1 LGTSST
7 PTKPRTSGLTPQF
20 RYSERAAR
28 YIDRGGR
35 FVSPRTVR
43 AAVDEVLEA
52 ARMRIPAL
60 TQRLTNGVISI
71 GEWQGEMAKAI
82 KIVHMASASAGRGGW
97 AQMTGKDWE
106 RVSSS
111 IKEQYGYLQ
120 RFAGQVERGELTEG
134 QITARAEQ
142 YAEMGRKSYE
152 ATRREVGIERGMDE
166 ERNLLAEGD
175 NCDDCLEET
184 AKGWTYIGLL
194 SLPGERQ
201 CHGNCHCEI
210 EQGNSKQRGTGEE
223 D

>member
-1 LGTSST
+1 MLSRLRQNT
-7 PTKPRTSGLTPQF
+7 LTPDF

-60 TQRLTNGVISI
+60 TQRLTQGTISI

-82 KIVHMASASAGRGGW
+82 KIAHMASASAGRGGW
-97 AQMTGKDWE
+97 AQMTGSDWE

-120 RFAGQVERGELTEG
+120 RFAGQIERGEVTEG
-134 QITARAEQ
+134 QIGARAEQ
-142 YAEMGRKSYE
+142 YAGMGRNSYE
-152 ATRREVGIERGMDE
+152 TTRREVELGLGMEE

-184 AKGWTYIGLL
+184 AKGWQPIGSL

-201 CHGNCHCEI
+201 CRGHCHCEI
-210 EQGNSKQRGTGEE
+210 ERRKGDKGEGSGVE
-223 D
+223 G